1 MRRMLFL
8 GILFLF
14 VFGCLSKPYSEGAN
28 VTQKTGCDYD
38 APSCESNS
46 TCINNTCILRSGCDY
61 GNPACSSNETCTNNT
76 CISKTGCAYSN
87 PACGSDYECSGNSCV
102 DKTVCGKFGCQAGES
117 SNCCLDCGCDENFT
131 CSDSGICVASDA
143 SLAIT
148 NVLVNNI
155 PSTVLYAVSP
165 GQIDKALGP
174 LAQVTIVN
182 KGSAKAYVVKLKTEV
197 QGFTGIVVNELGTLE
212 PGQNYVFNYTPRLS
226 EDALSIQNRTDT
238 WLKLALEYSDAGKSQ
253 SSKMDVNISLSDRNE
268 FDWNLPEAASG
279 WMDPKDQGVANFATD
294 AIAGQTPKLDGDRMT
309 AARQIYNHLQA
320 MGMKNTMKYGKCY
333 SDSLAFPAQ
342 TLELQSGNCAD
353 ISVLYATLLEA
364 VGIKSVIIVT
374 DDAVLSGFKLSNGTL
389 VPVDLQ
395 RIDDDDFANA
405 TASGLS
411 LYSSANTIFYPQEQW
426 SKGTAKS
433 NPGIETFG
441 PKITTTSE
449 KCMLLSKEFSV
460 SYWFE
465 NTGYQTGRRCLKAV
479 LYKVGQEEYLSNRVC
494 VDVPAYEKRNITFSY
509 NLSGNMALTEK
520 CFID

>member
-8 GILFLF
+8 GILFIF
-14 VFGCLSKPYSEGAN
+14 AFGCLSKPYSEGAN

-61 GNPACSSNETCTNNT
+61 GNPACASNETCTNNT
-76 CISKTGCAYSN
+76 CVLESGCAYSN
-87 PACGSDYECSGNSCV
+87 PSCGSDYECSGNSCV
-102 DKTVCGKFGCQAGES
+102 EKTVCGKFGCQAGES
-117 SNCCLDCGCDENFT
+117 STCCLDCGCPENYS
-131 CSDSGICVASDA
+131 CSDGSTCIASGAGA
-143 SLAIT
+143 FIT
-148 NVLVNNI
+148 NVSVNSI
-155 PSTVLYAVSP
+155 PSTFLYAVSP
-165 GQIDKALGP
+165 GQVEKALGP
-174 LAQVTIVN
+174 LAQITIVN
-182 KGSAKAYVVKLKTEV
+182 RGSSKAYAVKLKSEV
-197 QGFTGIVVNELGTLE
+197 QGFTGTVVNELGTLE
-212 PGQNYVFNYTPRLS
+212 PGQVYVFNYTPRLS
-226 EDALSIQNRTDT
+226 ENALSIQNRTDT
-238 WLKLALEYSDAGKSQ
+238 WLKLDLEYTDAGKSQ

-268 FDWNLPEAASG
+268 FDWDIPEAASG
-279 WMDPKDQGVANFATD
+279 WMDPKDPGVANFAAD
-294 AIAGQTPKLDGDRMT
+294 ATAGQLARLDDERIR

-353 ISVLYATLLEA
+353 MSVLYAALLEA

-395 RIDDDDFANA
+395 HIDDDDFANA
-405 TASGLS
+405 TVSGLS
-411 LYSSANTIFYPQEQW
+411 LYSSANTVFYPQEQW

-441 PKITTTSE
+441 PKIATTSE
-449 KCMLLSKEFSV
+449 KCMLLAKEFSV

-465 NTGYQTGRRCLKAV
+465 NNGYQTGRRCLKAV
-479 LYKVGQEEYLSNRVC
+479 LYENAQEEYLSNRVC
-494 VDVPAYEKRNITFSY
+494 VDVPAFEKRNITFSY
-509 NLSGNMALTEK
+509 VLSGNMTLTEK